1 MKKYFF
7 IALLCWGGTALW
19 SQNSEEISKER
30 AGYEQPYH
38 PEEDGDTR
46 ITQLLKQAKKEH
58 KKVLVQ
64 IGGNW
69 CVWCL
74 RFNHLVTT
82 TPELKSI
89 LDKKY
94 IFYHLNFSP
103 ENKNE
108 KAFKKYGNP
117 GAQYGYPSFLILNEK
132 GDVLFTQKSEDL
144 ESGKGYDVKKV
155 KKFLQGR
162 L

>member
-1 MKKYFF
+1 MNNF
-7 IALLCWGGTALW
+7 IFIVLLIWTGTTINA
-19 SQNSEEISKER
+19 QTSEEVQKER
-30 AGYEQPYH
+30 ASYEQPYH
-38 PEEDGDTR
+38 PEEDGDMR
-46 ITQLLKQAKKEH
+46 INQLLKQAKKEG

-82 TPELKSI
+82 TPELQQI
-89 LDKKY
+89 LNKKY
-94 IFYHLNFSP
+94 IYYHLNYSP

-117 GAQYGYPSFLILNEK
+117 GEQYGYPAFLILSAK
-132 GDVLFTQKSEDL
+132 GEVLFTQKSEDL
-144 ESGKGYDVKKV
+144 EDGKGYDPKKV

>member
-1 MKKYFF
+1 MCIGQPF
-7 IALLCWGGTALW
+7 IWGQTQAEEVAKEKAALP
-19 SQNSEEISKER
+19 K
-30 AGYEQPYH
+30 PYNT
-38 PEEDGDTR
+38 EEDGLAK
-46 ITQLLKQAKKEH
+46 IEELLVECQKQNKK
-58 KKVLVQ
+58 LLIQ

-82 TPELKSI
+82 DKELKKI

-94 IFYHLNFSP
+94 IYYHLNYSP

-117 GAQYGYPSFLILNEK
+117 GEQYGYPAFLILSAK
-132 GDVLFTQKSEDL
+132 GEVLFTQKSEDL
-144 ESGKGYDVKKV
+144 EDGKGYDPKKV